1 MTLGLVAVACGA
13 DTSDVPTTDSIPAT
27 SPTTE
32 GRDDAGT
39 STLPERVPPTMETP
53 PESDPPVVG
62 EVPQQILDE
71 ILVDAADRTG
81 LSAGDFTVRRSQAM
95 TWSDGALGCPVP
107 GEFYTQAI
115 VDGYWVELVDP
126 DGTVLDY
133 RVGDTGYF
141 KLCEGFTTPRS
152 GGPTGG
158 ETGTNPE
165 S

>member
-1 MTLGLVAVACGA
+1 MTLGLVAVGCGA
-13 DTSDVPTTDSIPAT
+13 DTSSVPTTDSIPAT

-32 GRDDAGT
+32 GRDDAAT
-39 STLPERVPPTMETP
+39 STLPERVPPTMETL
-53 PESDPPVVG
+53 PESDPPAVG

-71 ILVDAADRTG
+71 ILVDAAARTG

-95 TWSDGALGCPVP
+95 TWSDGSLGCPVP

-115 VDGYWVELVDP
+115 VDGYWVELVEP

-133 RVGDTGYF
+133 RVGDSGYF
-141 KLCEGFTTPRS
+141 KLCEGLTTPHS
-152 GGPTGG
+152 GGTTG